1 VKILYV
7 YNFAY
12 LDYQSDTVYHGL
24 IDSGMD
30 VYETHYPSY
39 MLNGFV
45 FDKQSMYGDVWQD
58 IYGGL
63 PGTTFT
69 LYGKLDY
76 TPKVESG
83 EIIIDKIKSKFYDIV
98 IYGCVYDH
106 DGMPRRKCLDYL
118 DEVIKYYSKHEI
130 HFIDGS
136 DNSWNYAHSN
146 GLAPYGTIWKTQLE
160 SIGAGNPICFGIP
173 ESQLIKS
180 NPKKEKLFADIIP
193 GIKKTYVYS
202 DEESYY
208 NDYAK
213 SYYGMTWKKGQWNCM
228 RHLEILA
235 NKCIPYFPD
244 IEDCPPFVM
253 MDFPKE
259 VFRETNKYARKYE
272 IHPNYEWIN
281 DYIFD
286 YTKNNLTTKK
296 IVERFFRK

>member
-1 VKILYV
+1 MKVLYV

-12 LDYQSDTVYHGL
+12 VDYQSDTVYHGL
-24 IDSGMD
+24 IDSGVD

-39 MLNGFV
+39 MLNGYV

-58 IYGGL
+58 IYGGM
-63 PGTTFT
+63 PNTTFT

-76 TPKVESG
+76 TPKVESE
-83 EIIIDKIKSKFYDIV
+83 EIIIDKIRSKFYDIV

-118 DEVIKYYSKHEI
+118 DEVIKHYPKDKI

-146 GLAPYGTIWKTQLE
+146 GLAPYGTVWKTQLE
-160 SIGAGNPICFGIP
+160 SIGAANPICFGIP
-173 ESQLIKS
+173 ELQLIKS
-180 NPKKEKLFADIIP
+180 DPKKEKLFADIIP

-202 DEESYY
+202 DEELYY
-208 NDYAK
+208 NDYAR
-213 SYYGMTWKKGQWNCM
+213 SYYGMTWKKGQWNCL

-244 IEDCPPFVM
+244 IEECPPFIM
-253 MDFPKE
+253 TDFPKE
-259 VFRETNKYARKYE
+259 VFKETNKYARRYE
-272 IHPNYEWIN
+272 VHPNYGWIN
-281 DYIFD
+281 DYLFE

-296 IVERFFRK
+296 IVERFF